1 MLIGYARVSTQDQ
14 SLTVQEEAI
23 KKYAADLGIEEKD
36 VVIYKEKESGGKSK
50 RKELDLA
57 LRHARAGD
65 KFVVYK
71 LDRLARSTKQLYEL
85 TDSLTEKGVEFVS
98 IRDNLD
104 TTTSTGRAMFG
115 MLSVFAEFEKDII
128 SERTKAGLESAK
140 RQGRTGGRPAVDER
154 TKRQIRAVYESGER
168 AVDIAKEFNIGR
180 STVYKVLRESDA
192 DE

>member
-23 KKYAADLGIEEKD
+23 KKYAADLGIEEED

-180 STVYKVLRESDA
+180 STVYKVLRESDV

>member
-23 KKYAADLGIEEKD
+23 KKYAAGLGIEEKD
-36 VVIYKEKESGGKSK
+36 VVNYKEKESGGKSK

-115 MLSVFAEFEKDII
+115 
-128 SERTKAGLESAK
+128 
-140 RQGRTGGRPAVDER
+140 
-154 TKRQIRAVYESGER
+154 
-168 AVDIAKEFNIGR
+168 
-180 STVYKVLRESDA
+180 
-192 DE
+192 

>member
-180 STVYKVLRESDA
+180 STVYKVLRESDV